1 MPDEVLPQP
10 ESVPAESPVQGT
22 GAGASRPGP
31 AEGIASGGDGLR
43 PLGQVGGG
51 GIGPGAPDLP
61 EPSANPV
68 LPTWTPFPESPVE
81 LVLDPEVLARELAA
95 ELLGDPLEEL
105 DALETES
112 ADVARECDEGLQLL
126 EGNREERMQG
136 LRIFCEHRDPRAIPL
151 LLPLLQAPCPVLRMS
166 AVYAL
171 GRNPHPLAVEPL
183 LSLLAADDN
192 GYVRKAVAW
201 SLGNYPD
208 APILNPLIRTLQM
221 DVAAVRLWAASS
233 LADAGATGAAKADP
247 AAAQLLLSL
256 RIDSEPAVRSNCAWS
271 LGRLYTDLVEPRQQ
285 AVVEALLHTLL
296 HDGDPT
302 VRDEARLALEQ
313 LERPEVLERLQTLVD
328 EGLIG

>member
-1 MPDEVLPQP
+1 
-10 ESVPAESPVQGT
+10 
-22 GAGASRPGP
+22 
-31 AEGIASGGDGLR
+31 
-43 PLGQVGGG
+43 
-51 GIGPGAPDLP
+51 
-61 EPSANPV
+61 
-68 LPTWTPFPESPVE
+68 
-81 LVLDPEVLARELAA
+81 VLDPEVLARELAA

-126 EGNREERMQG
+126 EGSREERMQG
-136 LRIFCEHRDPRAIPL
+136 LRIFCEHRDPRAFPL

-296 HDGDPT
+296 HDGDST